1 MDIEIDHISRE
12 FPVLNR
18 FGFKTG
24 RNFLALDNV
33 SFKIKSG
40 ECYGLLGNNGAGK
53 TTLMRIMAG
62 LIQPTHGSIV
72 FKDPKGQ
79 PINGLPREKI
89 AFCTSEMKLDE
100 YFTPHQTM
108 KFFAELY
115 GISPEHLAEREKI
128 LFDRFELQKAADKR
142 IAGFSTGMKQK
153 ISLAVSLIHDPD
165 LIIYDEPTNGLDLSA
180 SKVVIDFLRDAT
192 KEGKTI
198 LISSHIFDIIAKT
211 CSRVGFLVD
220 GHLVQEEAVK
230 DAPGLEDSFF
240 AALAKEGK

>member
-1 MDIEIDHISRE
+1 MDIEINHISRE
-12 FPVLNR
+12 FPVVNR
-18 FGFKTG
+18 FGFKTPS
-24 RNFLALDNV
+24 RFLALNDV

-62 LIQPTHGSIV
+62 LIAPTSGSIV
-72 FKDPKGQ
+72 FKDEKGQ
-79 PINGLPREKI
+79 ALSALPREKI

-108 KFFAELY
+108 AFFAELY
-115 GISPEHLAEREKI
+115 GMSKEQGAEREKV
-128 LFDRFELQKAADKR
+128 LFERFDLTKAADKR
-142 IAGFSTGMKQK
+142 IGGFSTGMKQK
-153 ISLAVSLIHDPD
+153 ISLAVSLIHNPD

-180 SKVVIDFLRDAT
+180 SQVVIDFLRDAS

-211 CSRVGFLVD
+211 CSKAGFLVD
-220 GHLVQEEAVK
+220 GRLVSEVPVK
-230 DAPGLEDSFF
+230 DAPGLEKAFF
-240 AALAKEGK
+240 DALAKEGK

>member
-1 MDIEIDHISRE
+1 MDIEISHISKE

-18 FGFKTG
+18 FGFKTTQS
-24 RNFLALDNV
+24 FKALDDV

-62 LIQPTHGSIV
+62 LIQPTNGTIV
-72 FKDPKGQ
+72 FKDPQGQ
-79 PINGLPREKI
+79 PLTQLPREKI

-108 KFFAELY
+108 AFFAELY
-115 GISPEHLAEREKI
+115 GMSKEQLAEREKV
-128 LFDRFELQKAADKR
+128 LFDRFELNKAADHR
-142 IAGFSTGMKQK
+142 ISGFSTGMKQK
-153 ISLAVSLIHDPD
+153 ISLAVSLIHNPD

-192 KEGKTI
+192 KAGKTI

-211 CSRVGFLVD
+211 CSKVGFLVD
-220 GHLVQEEAVK
+220 GHLVEEEPVK
-230 DAPGLEDSFF
+230 DAPGLETAFF